1 VNIIGIDNLPIDNLP
16 VEPQF
21 SGGEV
26 VPVITPNQADL
37 AERKNNYS
45 SDRIDQ
51 IAAPTELVEVIELMV
66 AADDRSEPRLDLW
79 LTAQRSDFSRSRW
92 QKLIAQGQIQVAN
105 RICTDKQYRLKA
117 SDRVCASIP
126 PPDLLDLVPE
136 SIALEILYEDDQL
149 LIVNKPAGM
158 VVHPS
163 PGHHT
168 GTLVHALLAH
178 CPLSSIGGIHRPGIV
193 HRLDKDT
200 TGAIAIA
207 KTDFAHQHLQQQLQ
221 AKTARRE
228 YLGVVYGTPKVD
240 SGTIDLPV
248 GRHPVDRQKNAIVPV
263 ERGGKSAVTH
273 WQIAER
279 LRSFS
284 LLKFRLETGR
294 THQIRVHTTQ
304 MGHPI
309 VGDPV
314 YGAGRSIGVNLPGQA
329 LHAWQL
335 QLIHPI
341 TDELVSV
348 TAPIPTYFLTLLQV
362 LRNRQ

>member
-1 VNIIGIDNLPIDNLP
+1 MNLVKAVDI
-16 VEPQF
+16 
-21 SGGEV
+21 
-26 VPVITPNQADL
+26 
-37 AERKNNYS
+37 NNS
-45 SDRIDQ
+45 
-51 IAAPTELVEVIELMV
+51 IAQQLVAMEAVSTIELIV
-66 AADDRSEPRLDLW
+66 TTDDRSEPRLDVW
-79 LTAQRSDFSRSRW
+79 LSEQLPDFSRSRW
-92 QKLIAQGQIQVAN
+92 QKLIAQGQIRVAD
-105 RICTDKQYRLKA
+105 RVCTDKKYKLK
-117 SDRVCASIP
+117 SGDRVWISVP

-136 SIALEILYEDDQL
+136 TIPLDLLYEDEHL

-163 PGHHT
+163 AGHST
-168 GTLVHALLAH
+168 GTLVHALLSH
-178 CPLSSIGGIHRPGIV
+178 CPLSSIGGIQRPGIV

-200 TGAIAIA
+200 TGAMVVA

-228 YLGVVYGTPKVD
+228 YLGVVYGTPKTD
-240 SGTIDLPV
+240 RGTIDLPV
-248 GRHPVDRQKNAIVPV
+248 GRHPVDRQKNAIVPLD
-263 ERGGKSAVTH
+263 RGGRAAVTH
-273 WQIAER
+273 WQIEER
-279 LRSFS
+279 LPSFS

-314 YGAGRSIGVNLPGQA
+314 YGSGRSIGVNLPGQA

-335 QLIHPI
+335 ELIHPL
-341 TDELVSV
+341 TGELVSV

-362 LRNRQ
+362 LRNR

>member
-1 VNIIGIDNLPIDNLP
+1 MVIPFAHAVDDKSTVLVFNPHSTMTVTKFSFHNAIEINLMDVVGIANLPI
-16 VEPQF
+16 EQQ
-21 SGGEV
+21 S
-26 VPVITPNQADL
+26 
-37 AERKNNYS
+37 
-45 SDRIDQ
+45 
-51 IAAPTELVEVIELMV
+51 IELIFE
-66 AADDRSEPRLDLW
+66 ANHQPEPRLDLW
-79 LTAQRSDFSRSRW
+79 LAAQLPDFSRSRW
-92 QKLIAQGQIQVAN
+92 QKLISQGHIQIASRV
-105 RICTDKQYRLKA
+105 CTDKKYRLKPG
-117 SDRVCASIP
+117 DRVCIFIP
-126 PPDLLDLVPE
+126 PTDALDLIPE
-136 SIALEILYEDDQL
+136 PIPLDILYEDEHL

-163 PGHHT
+163 AGHIT

-178 CPLSSIGGIHRPGIV
+178 CPLSSIGGVQRPGIV

-200 TGAIAIA
+200 TGAMVVA

-248 GRHPVDRQKNAIVPV
+248 GRHPVDRQKNAILPLD
-263 ERGGKSAVTH
+263 RGGRSAVTH

-279 LRSFS
+279 LRGFS

-294 THQIRVHTTQ
+294 THQIRIHTTQ

-314 YGAGRSIGVNLPGQA
+314 YGTGRSIGVKLSGQA

-335 QLIHPI
+335 QLIHPQ
-341 TDELVSV
+341 TGELVSV

-362 LRNRQ
+362 LRNR